1 MNRFNSIFFF
11 FFLFLLAGSFYN
23 LKKSEE
29 NLLTKYQNIDGTPV
43 VVTKPFEENNKG
55 ELIIL
60 AHGFAGSTS
69 FMRSIAVS
77 LANAGHTTIR
87 FDFLGHGKH
96 KSPFF
101 GNVRDPNGP
110 SIRFIEQLNTI
121 IDTYKKEY
129 RYSKAILIGHSMA
142 SDIIIRSANVRDDI
156 KSVIGIST
164 YTNETLNKTFPN
176 LLILNGEW
184 EKKLIKKTVEFFKD
198 NGINNAKKNVTYGSV
213 KDGVARKMQIIKNSD
228 HVGILYSSD
237 TQIFIANWLQEL
249 GSSVE
254 VQSNNSIGFWVASAF
269 TSLIFIFILLIR
281 FFPKKSSA
289 NFEINK
295 KKLWIIIIL
304 SSIFIPFFLQSFK
317 VQFLNYP
324 VHNYVVNYFSLL
336 SLCIIF
342 FTPLKFNEK
351 WLSNFN
357 PISFFWLTFFYI
369 IILGGLLDSYISS
382 YFLSFGRVTVF
393 LLLTISCMLFCTVL
407 QIIYESGKHGWL
419 LANFLKLNVLISLST
434 AIYLN
439 FDELFLMA
447 YLILLFILFGLTFG
461 FLSNLLNK
469 KHHNYLSTGTA
480 NGIVLALTFSSAIP
494 LYYVS

>member
-1 MNRFNSIFFF
+1 MVASY
-11 FFLFLLAGSFYN
+11 YN

-29 NLLTKYQNIDGTPV
+29 NLLTKYENIDGTPV
-43 VVTKPFEENNKG
+43 VITKHFEENNKG

-96 KSPFF
+96 KSPFL

-110 SIRFIEQLNTI
+110 SERFIKQLNLI
-121 IDTYKKEY
+121 IDTFKKKY
-129 RYSKAILIGHSMA
+129 QYSKVILIGHSMA
-142 SDIIIRSANVRDDI
+142 SDIIIRSANVREDI
-156 KSVIGIST
+156 RSVIAIST
-164 YTNETLNKTFPN
+164 YTDVKLKKTFPN

-184 EKKLIKKTVEFFKD
+184 ERKLIKKTIEIFND
-198 NGINNAKKNVTYGSV
+198 DGINNVNKNVTYGSL
-213 KDGVARKMQIIKNSD
+213 KNGTARRMQIINDAD
-228 HVGILYSSD
+228 HVGILYSTD
-237 TQIFIANWLQEL
+237 TQIVIADWLQEL
-249 GSSVE
+249 EPSFEIRSS
-254 VQSNNSIGFWVASAF
+254 NSIGFWAASAF
-269 TSLIFIFILLIR
+269 TSLFFIFITLIKL
-281 FFPKKSSA
+281 FPRKKSV

-295 KKLWIIIIL
+295 KRLCIVIIL
-304 SSIFIPFFLQSFK
+304 SSIFIPFFLQSFR

-324 VHNYVVNYFSLL
+324 VHNYVINYFSLI

-351 WLSNFN
+351 WLNNFN
-357 PISFFWLTFFYI
+357 FITFSWMIFFYI

-382 YFLSFGRVTVF
+382 YFLSVGRITVF
-393 LLLTISCMLFCTVL
+393 LLLSISCIFFCIVL
-407 QIIYESGKHGWL
+407 QMIYESGKYGWL
-419 LANFLKLNVLISLST
+419 LANFLKLNVLISLSI

-447 YLILLFILFGLTFG
+447 YLILLFILFGLIFG

-469 KHHNYLSTGTA
+469 KQHNYLSTGTA
-480 NGIVLALTFSSAIP
+480 NGIVLALTYSSAVP
-494 LYYVS
+494 LYYIS